1 MKDIPKFPLF
11 AYAINN
17 SLCYFYIYRKVFL
30 FFLCYFIYEKNNIRI
45 LRHSVVFHREFSF
58 FQSHFLSWRKN
69 STKQY
74 CQQYEQLRE
83 KEDIEKRAEKKRNGG
98 RKKVRLRGVIG
109 PALVRFTAVCV
120 DSFFPFLARISHRQL

>member
-1 MKDIPKFPLF
+1 M
-11 AYAINN
+11 
-17 SLCYFYIYRKVFL
+17 
-30 FFLCYFIYEKNNIRI
+30 FFLCYFIYQKNNIRI

-69 STKQY
+69 SKKQY
-74 CQQYEQLRE
+74 RQQYEQLRE
-83 KEDIEKRAEKKRNGG
+83 KEDSEKRAEKKRNGG

-120 DSFFPFLARISHRQL
+120 DSFFLFWRAFHTANFNEIRAEVCIIDSWGRRA